1 MGLVAREVKE
11 IAELVEDVPGQR
23 RVLSFGHPD
32 ILATPEELLPI
43 LGKVV
48 GTHSEAV
55 RQDRNYLTDENIVG
69 SAKIV
74 FEALWASLD
83 VLDIRESFG
92 VTDLVDLNT
101 PLPDKYKNR
110 YTVVVDPGTSEHIFN
125 VAQALKS
132 AAEAVVVGGY
142 VYHMVPLAYWN
153 HGYWNFSPVTF
164 TQFYGEENGF
174 EVVRLEAWYGNR
186 IIPVEPIRKFKIDN
200 NGFKL
205 NLLCIAQKVRAV
217 PEITFPNQGK
227 WK

>member
-1 MGLVAREVKE
+1 MGLVAQEVQE
-11 IAELVEDVPGQR
+11 IAKLVMAVPGPR

-48 GTHSEAV
+48 GTHNEAV
-55 RQDRNYLTDENIVG
+55 RQDRNYLTDAGIVG

-101 PLPDKYKNR
+101 PVPTKYKNR

-125 VAQALKS
+125 VAQALKT

-142 VYHMVPLAYWN
+142 VYHMVPMAHWN
-153 HGYWNFSPVTF
+153 HGYWNFSPVAF
-164 TQFYGEENGF
+164 SQFYSEQNGF
-174 EVVRLEAWYGNR
+174 VVTRLEAQRNGQVFQ
-186 IIPVEPIRKFKIDN
+186 VEASKKFKIDN
-200 NGFKL
+200 NGFRL
-205 NLLCIAQKVRAV
+205 HLLCIAQKVCAV